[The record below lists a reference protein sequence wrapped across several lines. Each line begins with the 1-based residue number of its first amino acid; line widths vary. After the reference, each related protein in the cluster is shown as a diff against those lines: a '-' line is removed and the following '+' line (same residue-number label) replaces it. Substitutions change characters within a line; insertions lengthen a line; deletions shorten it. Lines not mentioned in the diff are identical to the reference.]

1 MTSKRE
7 EWDTLRYCN
16 LYDCRCSIDSIVEN
30 VLEIWLYFK
39 TMQDLNIK
47 YHVKSCIY
55 FFLSLIK
62 VSVGFWQNKASSRYI
77 YIVVQCGPISMN
89 VLKTFTQLWVVVIRL
104 LQKSYQ
110 KEKNILNTI
119 QATMTRQ
126 WHGLYTLNIIILNIR
141 KIYLHKRRFVE
152 KEKKV

>member
-1 MTSKRE
+1 
-7 EWDTLRYCN
+7 
-16 LYDCRCSIDSIVEN
+16 
-30 VLEIWLYFK
+30 
-39 TMQDLNIK
+39 MQDLNIK

-119 QATMTRQ
+119 KATMTRQ

-152 KEKKV
+152 KEKKVSNISMFHINFD